1 MIGPGPIICD
11 TSGLLA
17 AADVADPDHLGCV
30 HVVTTAR
37 GPLVVSPLVVA
48 ELDHLLRRRLSDDA
62 ARRFAD
68 DVAAGAYELAAL
80 TTTDVVAC
88 VDLDRR
94 YARLG
99 LGLTD
104 AHLVVLADRYG
115 TDQLLSLDERH
126 FRVVRPRR
134 GHSAFQLFPA
144 DAPDRRRE

>member
-1 MIGPGPIICD
+1 MIGNGPIICD

-17 AADVADPDHLGCV
+17 VADADDPDHSRCGD
-30 HVVTTAR
+30 VVTTAT

-62 ARRFAD
+62 AHRFAD
-68 DVAAGAYELAAL
+68 DVAAAAYELAAL
-80 TTTDVVAC
+80 TTADIATC

-94 YARLG
+94 YASLG

-104 AHLVVLADRYG
+104 AHLVVLADTYG

-126 FRVVRPRR
+126 FRVVRPLR
-134 GHSAFQLFPA
+134 GRSAFRLLPA
-144 DAPDRRRE
+144 DSGRD